1 MEIGSNVG
9 GYTSKNTSRE
19 VPSTVASSFTSL
31 EDLERDRM
39 SIKDVNKRNDVLIDL
54 EGSINEVAVAFD
66 LFFKNELKECLQIL
80 TEKSSSSLYHSLGET
95 AAKFLYCLLTF
106 DRQDMEDAKEAVKN
120 AVNIC
125 RSKRRTTYISEYLWG
140 VHADNYS
147 NEEIHAELCYAE
159 IHTLY
164 GFLTLFTDPT
174 VFNTI
179 KAAYRIKVGNDT
191 YR

>member
-1 MEIGSNVG
+1 M
-9 GYTSKNTSRE
+9 TT
-19 VPSTVASSFTSL
+19 PSTVASSSSGSFTSF
-31 EDLERDRM
+31 EGMEADLAQVAKNDSMEPSSDLAT
-39 SIKDVNKRNDVLIDL
+39 SID
-54 EGSINEVAVAFD
+54 EVAVAFD
-66 LFFKNELKECLQIL
+66 LFFTNDLKECLGIL
-80 TEKSSSSLYHSLGET
+80 TEKSSTSLYHSLGET

-106 DRQDMEDAKEAVKN
+106 DRKDMDDAKEAVKN
-120 AVNIC
+120 AVNIT
-125 RSKRRTTYISEYLWG
+125 RSKRRSTYISEYLWG
-140 VHADNYS
+140 AHADNYT

-164 GFLTLFTDPT
+164 GFLTLFTDPS